1 MEYCAAIKREE
12 ILPFALVLMK
22 QNDSCQRFGRGCWMK
37 EDESVSQRT
46 CLYVTHEHRQQC
58 ADGQKEWGVRA
69 GRKGHKVGGMGDICN
84 NVGNRNKK

>member
-22 QNDSCQRFGRGCWMK
+22 QNDSCQRVGRGCWMK

-46 CLYVTHEHRQQC
+46 CLYVTHEHRQRGEGIDYRR
-58 ADGQKEWGVRA
+58 DGWTGWRSA
-69 GRKGHKVGGMGDICN
+69 KG
-84 NVGNRNKK
+84 KKYLGQL